1 LPCIVEIDYFALANK
16 ENRLMIPL
24 RQIGFFVA
32 VPVADALSF
41 SRAAEACFVTQPALS
56 AGIRELEDR
65 LGAQLVE
72 RTRRSVRLTPLGK
85 EIAARKRHLLVEAE
99 KIETPARAHRD
110 REEGD
115 LRFGAILTIGRY
127 LRRSHRRRD
136 LRRPLREDP

>member
-1 LPCIVEIDYFALANK
+1 
-16 ENRLMIPL
+16 MITL

-32 VPVADALSF
+32 VAVAVADALSF

-85 EIAARKRHLLVEAE
+85 EIAARKRRLLLEAE
-99 KIETPARAHRD
+99 KIETPAHAHRD
-110 REEGD
+110 PEEGD